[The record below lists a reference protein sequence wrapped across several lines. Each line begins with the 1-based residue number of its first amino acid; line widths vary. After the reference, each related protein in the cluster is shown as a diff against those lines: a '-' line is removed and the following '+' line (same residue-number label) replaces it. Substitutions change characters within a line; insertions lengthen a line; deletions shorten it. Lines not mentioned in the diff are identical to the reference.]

1 MLHQRI
7 GDQRQIATIC
17 CAPADERG
25 EPRHDVGMATRMRQ
39 GLHLA
44 IDSSAATNE
53 QISDI
58 IVTDISCKGLAVSGT
73 SPLTAGNRATV
84 EVPLIGQRE
93 VDIRW
98 IAGNRAGCRFV
109 TPLSDEELRMAL
121 CRNET
126 LADLFP
132 GLIGSLSPRQGG
144 QA

>member
-1 MLHQRI
+1 MLHQRL
-7 GDQRQIATIC
+7 GYQRRTAAIC
-17 CAPADERG
+17 CSAADERG
-25 EPRHDVGMATRMRQ
+25 EPRHSVSMATRMRQ

-44 IDSSAATNE
+44 IDSSAATNG

-58 IVTDISCKGLAVSGT
+58 IVTDISCKGLAVSGMG
-73 SPLTAGNRATV
+73 PLTAGNRATV

-93 VDIRW
+93 VDVRW

-121 CRNET
+121 CRSGT
-126 LADLFP
+126 LADNFP